1 MTSLEQRAVQKLV
14 TIEYAP
20 VGNHQ
25 QLARKLYRL
34 WVSDPLWSLSPLE
47 QAELWFLI
55 WHYRRQIEDV
65 EIVAYADEVRNGAL
79 ALRF

>member
-47 QAELWFLI
+47 QASCGF
-55 WHYRRQIEDV
+55 
-65 EIVAYADEVRNGAL
+65 
-79 ALRF
+79 